1 TGRGR
6 SSGKQKKL
14 QGHSPALMRAAAS
27 SLSSAATG
35 STREVIRLRN
45 TPPSS
50 PSGAQSSSSWLTSP
64 SCSSPHGQAKRTQK
78 TTGCPVPASGSS
90 VRNEDSDTRLSP
102 CLGQANVYR
111 DVRTSY
117 MSEF

>member
-1 TGRGR
+1 
-6 SSGKQKKL
+6 
-14 QGHSPALMRAAAS
+14 MRAAAS
-27 SLSSAATG
+27 SESSADTG
-35 STREVIRLRN
+35 STRDVIRLRK
-45 TPPSS
+45 TPPSR

-64 SCSSPHGQAKRTQK
+64 SCSSPHGQANRTQK

-90 VRNEDSDTRLSP
+90 VRNEDNDTRLSP
-102 CLGQANVYR
+102 CLGQAKVYR